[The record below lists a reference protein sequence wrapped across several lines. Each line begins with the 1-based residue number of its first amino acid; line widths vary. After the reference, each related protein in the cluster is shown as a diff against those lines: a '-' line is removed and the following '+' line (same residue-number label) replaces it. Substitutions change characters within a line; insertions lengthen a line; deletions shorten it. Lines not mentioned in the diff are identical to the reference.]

1 MKLITTLVYLS
12 QAMRSLAEKARR
24 KAITSIKKGLD
35 EVESDLE
42 SVEVNRSRH
51 MVQAHNDFYATK
63 ARLDKEEAEA
73 IRAIQLSFD
82 RKRARNSTEFTER
95 RKCIAL
101 VAKGAVTELT
111 KVRVALSRELDHL
124 TK

>member
-12 QAMRSLAEKARR
+12 QAMRSLADKARR
-24 KAITSIKKGLD
+24 KAITSIQKGLD
-35 EVESDLE
+35 EIEDELE

-63 ARLDKEEAEA
+63 ARLDDEEAKA
-73 IRAIQLSFD
+73 IRAIQAKFD
-82 RKRARNSTEFTER
+82 RSRARNSAEFSER